1 VNRTLF
7 LVGAMSLAALI
18 TNRQSII
25 KEGIKIGL
33 RSVRKVGEISSRL
46 VEDLQDLA
54 AAASAELDQEDS
66 GGTAPRAER

>member
-1 VNRTLF
+1 MNRTLF
-7 LVGAMSLAALI
+7 LVAAISLAAVV
-18 TNRQSII
+18 TNSQSII
-25 KEGIKIGL
+25 KEGIKIGM
-33 RSVRKVGEISSRL
+33 RSVRKASELSSRL